1 LEPIHTGFGGGGGYS
16 GVATTSVAPSAPKP
30 HVTGS
35 KGRRPFAGPG
45 QRPGLPIRLT
55 FRRSDAIRLLNSSL
69 ELDVN
74 DALPLWE
81 SPLRSIDVVELGL
94 SGAGYIANRQ
104 ISTAIFMA
112 QHLQKPILV
121 EGPAGVGKTELAKSV
136 ASWLK
141 LPLIRMQCYE
151 GLDESKALYEWKY
164 GKQLLYT
171 QILKD
176 KINSV
181 IGDADDLATALDKL
195 HAFGDVFFSK
205 QFLEPRPL
213 LRSLQEPRGSVLLI
227 DEIDKS
233 DQEFEAFLL
242 EILSD
247 YQVTIPEI
255 GTVEALV
262 PPIVLL
268 TSNST
273 RDLGD
278 ALKRRCL
285 HLHIG
290 FPDARLEAKII
301 ASRVPGID
309 ARLLKQLV
317 SFVQQLRALDLKKA
331 PSVSE
336 TIDWAKIM
344 LLLHTSVLDVDLVR
358 DTLNVLL
365 KFEADIEA
373 AGKQLAGMT
382 HKARQD
388 AGVG

>member
-1 LEPIHTGFGGGGGYS
+1 MRSSRISTTMPNSETEEP
-16 GVATTSVAPSAPKP
+16 
-30 HVTGS
+30 
-35 KGRRPFAGPG
+35 
-45 QRPGLPIRLT
+45 QRLI
-55 FRRSDAIRLLNSSL
+55 
-69 ELDVN
+69 
-74 DALPLWE
+74 
-81 SPLRSIDVVELGL
+81 RSIDEVDLGL
-94 SGAGYIANRQ
+94 TSAGYIPNRQ
-104 ISTAIFMA
+104 ISTAIYIA
-112 QHLQKPILV
+112 HHLQKPILV
-121 EGPAGVGKTELAKSV
+121 EGPAGVGKTELAKSI

-171 QILKD
+171 QILRD
-176 KINSV
+176 KVGAV
-181 IGDADDLATALDKL
+181 IGESADLAGALTKL
-195 HAFGDVFFSK
+195 HSFGDIFFSK
-205 QFLEPRPL
+205 NFLEPRPL
-213 LRSLQEPRGSVLLI
+213 LRALEQPTGAVLLI

-247 YQVTIPEI
+247 FQVTIPEI
-255 GTVEALV
+255 GSIAAMVT
-262 PPIVLL
+262 PIVLL

-290 FPDARLEAKII
+290 FPDEKLEARII

-309 ARLLKQLV
+309 ERLLTQLV
-317 SFVQQLRALDLKKA
+317 SFVQQLRTLDLKKL

-336 TIDWAKIM
+336 SIDWAKVM
-344 LLLHTSVLDVDLVR
+344 VLLHTAVLDEATVR

-365 KFEADIEA
+365 KFESDIEA
-373 AGKQLAGMT
+373 SRKHVAALT
-382 HKARQD
+382 ERARQAVVAD
-388 AGVG
+388 A

>member
-1 LEPIHTGFGGGGGYS
+1 
-16 GVATTSVAPSAPKP
+16 
-30 HVTGS
+30 
-35 KGRRPFAGPG
+35 
-45 QRPGLPIRLT
+45 
-55 FRRSDAIRLLNSSL
+55 
-69 ELDVN
+69 VN
-74 DALPLWE
+74 DALPQGG
-81 SPLRSIDVVELGL
+81 PALRSIDAVEQGL
-94 SGAGYIANRQ
+94 SEAGYIANRQ
-104 ISTAIFMA
+104 ISAAIYLA

-136 ASWLK
+136 ASWLR

-176 KINSV
+176 KISSV
-181 IGDADDLATALDKL
+181 IGDADGLTEALNKL
-195 HAFGDVFFSK
+195 HNFGDIFYSH

-213 LRSLQEPRGSVLLI
+213 LRALQQPDGAVLLI
-227 DEIDKS
+227 DEVDKS

-255 GTVEALV
+255 GTVEAV
-262 PPIVLL
+262 VAPIVLL

-290 FPDARLEAKII
+290 FPDAKLEARII

-309 ARLLKQLV
+309 TRLLRQLV
-317 SFVQQLRALDLKKA
+317 SFAQQLRTLDLKKV

-336 TIDWAKIM
+336 TIDWAKVL
-344 LLLHTSVLDVDLVR
+344 LLLHASVLEVDMVR

-373 AGKQLAGMT
+373 ASKQLTGLT
-382 HKARQD
+382 HKARQE
-388 AGVG
+388 AGIMM

>member
-1 LEPIHTGFGGGGGYS
+1 MTFGR
-16 GVATTSVAPSAPKP
+16 A
-30 HVTGS
+30 
-35 KGRRPFAGPG
+35 
-45 QRPGLPIRLT
+45 
-55 FRRSDAIRLLNSSL
+55 DAIDLLNSSL
-69 ELDVN
+69 EHRDVN
-74 DALPLWE
+74 DVLPPGLTALQ
-81 SPLRSIDVVELGL
+81 SVEQVDKGL
-94 SGAGYIANRQ
+94 AEAGYISNSQ
-104 ISTAIFMA
+104 ISTAIYMA
-112 QHLQKPILV
+112 HFLRKPILV

-136 ASWLK
+136 ASWMK

-176 KINSV
+176 KINHV
-181 IGDADDLATALDKL
+181 IGDGDSLNEALEKL
-195 HAFGDVFFSK
+195 HAFGDIFFSK
-205 QFLEPRPL
+205 EFIEPRPL
-213 LRSLQEPRGSVLLI
+213 LRALEEPGGAVLLI

-255 GTVEALV
+255 GTVEAIV

-290 FPDARLEAKII
+290 FPDEKLEAKII

-309 ARLLKQLV
+309 ASLLKQLV
-317 SFVQQLRALDLKKA
+317 SFTGQLRAMDLKKL

-344 LLLHTSVLDVDLVR
+344 VLLHTTVLDVDLVR

-373 AGKQLAGMT
+373 AGKQIAGMT

-388 AGVG
+388 AGVGA